1 MLNVF
6 ETIWFKTHFGIS
18 EVSLL
23 GASTL
28 LLLTNRRREILR
40 KLDWSILLLFASLF
54 VLMQVVWDAGVIAQL
69 SSYYLPPLDK
79 GSPNASLPAILAALF
94 YSAS

>member
-1 MLNVF
+1 LLNVF

-28 LLLTNRRREILR
+28 LLLTDRRQEILR
-40 KLDWSILLLFASLF
+40 KLDWSILVLFASLF
-54 VLMQVVWDAGVIAQL
+54 VMMQVVWDAGVIA
-69 SSYYLPPLDK
+69 
-79 GSPNASLPAILAALF
+79 
-94 YSAS
+94 